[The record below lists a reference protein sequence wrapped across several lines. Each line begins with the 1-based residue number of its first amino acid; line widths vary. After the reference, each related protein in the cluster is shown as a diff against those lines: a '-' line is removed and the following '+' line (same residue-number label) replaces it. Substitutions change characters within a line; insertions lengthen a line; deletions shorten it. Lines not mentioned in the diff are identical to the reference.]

1 MMSMLWLLPPVILLA
16 GMVAT
21 LLLFRSIERARL
33 DLRDDLVRI
42 GEVRAAV
49 ALVRVESGRTR
60 AAFQRLPRQ

>member
-33 DLRDDLVRI
+33 DVRDDLVRI